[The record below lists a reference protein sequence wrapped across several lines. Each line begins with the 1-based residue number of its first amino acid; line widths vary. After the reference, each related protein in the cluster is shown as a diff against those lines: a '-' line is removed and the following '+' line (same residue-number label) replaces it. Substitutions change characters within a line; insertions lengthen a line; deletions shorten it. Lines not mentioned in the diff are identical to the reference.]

1 MNLHIFAVRDMKGQ
15 GRRKMKEDILVEKE
29 KMKLAIFIKKGMDHF
44 IEEIAV
50 ELSGIYDTKK
60 VVVSGETFGEMDQ
73 QMKWADICWF
83 EWCDELI
90 AYGSR
95 HPIAINKKIV
105 CRIHSYEIFTDY
117 PFKVNWDMVDK
128 VIFIAKHIRDQAVE
142 KFGIAM
148 KKTAVIPNGVT
159 MSKYTFSE
167 RRPGF
172 NIAYVG
178 YINYKKGPM
187 LLLQTFK
194 AIYDTDSRYK
204 LYIAGRFQ
212 DDRDVL
218 YFKQM
223 IREWGFEKN
232 IIYEGWQNN
241 LDSWLEDKN
250 YILCTSIL
258 ESQNMSVMQ
267 AMSKGIKPIIHN
279 FVGARGIYPKHLIF
293 NTIKEAVDILSQS
306 YDSIS
311 YKNYVQEKYSS
322 DYINDMILNELDR
335 VCKENVKEP
344 VVSIVMTVYNREKY
358 LKEAIESVLNQSYQ
372 NIELIIVNDGSTDN
386 SEKIVKSFSDDRIQY
401 FYKENTGQLST
412 LKYGLEKAK
421 GRFLTRV
428 DSDDLIDKEYIR
440 TCLEAMLK
448 DSELKFVY
456 TDMATI
462 DSEGRVSGETSFKDY
477 ENSILLL
484 MDVLSGF
491 SSVIPDVSF
500 FREDYLSNVILNYTE
515 QNVPFYIDNILTCKF
530 MHIKKPMYFYRRHE
544 SNFASNHDNFMQVI
558 EGKIKFEDLLFRRYF
573 IQMNLNKNFLEN
585 RKTYYKLFS
594 KYFDQISQNY
604 QQIEA
609 TQSTVNSEKAATSQ
623 MFQDA
628 ALYWKNRMEHTESS
642 NPATE
647 LLEDNRNQRVL
658 LVSTDDP
665 REGRAVGGKH
675 THIHL
680 LQKGIREQNIPCKL
694 VTYQHNTNTLI
705 DKRKAIDY
713 LIEQLGDNL
722 SEGISPDKLEK
733 SSDHSFIY
741 LIYSIQKQ
749 LEDKIEKALV
759 GNYYSFI
766 SCQDVIGAMAAH
778 SVIKRLHFILPIIT
792 TLHGYFTDENVDYG
806 GLNKGTPIY
815 HYFLQYEKKS
825 YEISD
830 KIITVD
836 TRIKEY
842 VTNLKLNHPMDIAVL
857 KNAAD
862 DVLFNVECNQSYK
875 NIIGDDLKMNSYNTV
890 NNIILI
896 PRRLVP
902 KNGVIYAVKAAE
914 ELIKRGM
921 MDFKLV
927 IAGDGIERI
936 RIQKHI
942 DSHEV
947 VPENPN
953 EQTNERKNKKN
964 LSDFVTLLGNVPHNE
979 IQKIYKMA
987 KVILIPSI
995 KSNNVEEATSIAL
1008 LEGMA
1013 CGKVVIASEIGG
1025 MKEIIENGKN
1035 GFLVNAGDVEALA
1048 EQIANVLNMDD
1059 ARYNKIGKQA
1069 RLDVEKQYGYKGHAK
1084 KYMNLAEGRKP
1095 LR

>member
-1 MNLHIFAVRDMKGQ
+1 
-15 GRRKMKEDILVEKE
+15 MKENILLEKE
-29 KMKLAIFIKKGMDHF
+29 KMKLAIFVKKGMDHF
-44 IEEIAV
+44 IEEIADK
-50 ELSGIYDTKK
+50 LSGIYDTKK
-60 VVVSGETFGEMDQ
+60 VVISGETFGEMDQ
-73 QMKWADICWF
+73 QITWADICWF

-95 HPIAINKKIV
+95 HPAAINKKIV

-117 PFKVNWDMVDK
+117 PLKVNWGMVDR
-128 VIFIAKHIRDQAVE
+128 VIFVAKHIRDQAVE
-142 KFGIAM
+142 KFGIAIE
-148 KKTAVIPNGVT
+148 KTTVIPNGVT
-159 MSKYTFSE
+159 MSQYTFNE

-172 NIAYVG
+172 HIAYVG

-223 IREWGFEKN
+223 IQEWRLEKN
-232 IIYEGWQNN
+232 IIYEGWQDN
-241 LDSWLEDKN
+241 LDSWLEDKD

-293 NTIKEAVDILSQS
+293 NTIKEAVDMLSQS
-306 YDSIS
+306 YNSIS

-322 DYINDMILNELDR
+322 DYINDMLLNEMDR
-335 VCKENVKEP
+335 VCKENLKEP
-344 VVSIVMTVYNREKY
+344 IVSIVMTVYNREKY
-358 LKEAIESVLNQSYQ
+358 LKEAIESVLKQSYQ
-372 NIELIIVNDGSTDN
+372 HIELIIVNDGSTDD
-386 SEKIVKSFSDDRIQY
+386 SEKIAKGFSDDRIQY

-421 GRFLTRV
+421 GKFLTRV

-440 TCLEAMLK
+440 TCLDVMLK
-448 DSELKFVY
+448 DSNLKFVY

-462 DSEGRVSGETSFKDY
+462 DSEGRISGETRFKDY
-477 ENSILLL
+477 ESSTLLL
-484 MDVLSGF
+484 MDVVSGF

-500 FREDYLSNVILNYTE
+500 FREDYISNVILNYAE

-530 MHIKKPMYFYRRHE
+530 MHIKKPMYFYRHHE
-544 SNFASNHDNFMQVI
+544 SNFASNHDNFMQVV

-573 IQMNLNKNFLEN
+573 IQMNLNKDFLEN
-585 RKTYYKLFS
+585 RKAYYKLFS
-594 KYFDQISQNY
+594 EYFTQISQNY

-609 TQSTVNSEKAATSQ
+609 AQSTVNSEKAADAFQ
-623 MFQDA
+623 MFQEA
-628 ALYWKNRMEHTESS
+628 SLYWKNRIEQTESS
-642 NPATE
+642 NSATE

-665 REGRAVGGKH
+665 REGSAVGGKH

-680 LQKGIREQNIPCKL
+680 LVKGIHEQNIPCKL

-705 DKRKAIDY
+705 DKTKAIDY
-713 LIEQLGDNL
+713 LVAQLGDNL
-722 SEGISPDKLEK
+722 SEGISPEKLEK

-766 SCQDVIGAMAAH
+766 SCQDVIAAMAAH
-778 SVIKRLHFILPIIT
+778 RVIKRLHFTLPIVT

-806 GLNKGTPIY
+806 GLKKGTPIY
-815 HYFLQYEKKS
+815 HYFLQYEKIS

-830 KIITVD
+830 RIITVD

-842 VTNLKLNHPMDIAVL
+842 VTNLKLNPSIDIAVL

-862 DVLFNVECNQSYK
+862 DVLFNAEKGQSDE
-875 NIIGDDLKMNSYNTV
+875 NIIGDDLKINSYDIA

-902 KNGVIYAVKAAE
+902 KNGVIYAVKAAG
-914 ELIKRGM
+914 ELIKRGIT
-921 MDFKLV
+921 DFKLV
-927 IAGDGIERI
+927 IAGDGIERTV
-936 RIQKHI
+936 IQEYV
-942 DSHEV
+942 DRHEV
-947 VPENPN
+947 ITENPK
-953 EQTNERKNKKN
+953 EQTDECKNKKN
-964 LSDFVTLLGNVPHNE
+964 LNDFVTLLGNVPHNE
-979 IQKIYKMA
+979 IQKIYKKA

-995 KSNNVEEATSIAL
+995 RSNNVEEATSIAL

-1035 GFLVNAGDVEALA
+1035 GFLVKAGDAEALA
-1048 EQIANVLNMDD
+1048 DQIVAVLKMDD
-1059 ARYNKIGKQA
+1059 VRYNKIGKQA
-1069 RLDVEKQYGYKGHAK
+1069 RLDVERQYGYKGHAK
-1084 KYMNLAEGRKP
+1084 KYMNLVEGKK
-1095 LR
+1095 LLF